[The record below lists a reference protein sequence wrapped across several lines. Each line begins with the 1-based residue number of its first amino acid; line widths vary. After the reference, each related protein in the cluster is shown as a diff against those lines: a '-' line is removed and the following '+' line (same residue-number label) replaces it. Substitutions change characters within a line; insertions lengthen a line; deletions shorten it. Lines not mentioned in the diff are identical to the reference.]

1 MKLQEIFSKYASQ
14 IYALM
19 RIVVGILFFSHGY
32 QKVTA
37 MINGSMPTSDV
48 LALLSAIIEFVG
60 GLMII
65 TGYRTFWGAFIAAG
79 EMAVAYFK
87 VHQPGSLW
95 PIDNGGEKA
104 VFYCFVFLF
113 IAAFGSGIW
122 SLDSKMRKK

>member
-1 MKLQEIFSKYASQ
+1 MKLQEMFSKNSAQ
-14 IYALM
+14 LYALM

-37 MINGSMPTSDV
+37 MMNGSMPTGDV
-48 LALLSAIIEFVG
+48 LLLLAAIIEFAG

-65 TGYRTFWGAFIAAG
+65 TGYRTFWAAFIASG

-113 IAAFGSGIW
+113 IAAYGAGIW
-122 SLDSKMRKK
+122 SLDSKMKK